1 MSEYLAARLA
11 KANLANKVIVARF
24 VEQSDFNDNLR
35 NLIKKLFQIKQNM
48 YIVEKHCWQWMK
60 NTKDIWLNSFYQS

>member
-24 VEQSDFNDNLR
+24 VEVRFS
-35 NLIKKLFQIKQNM
+35 
-48 YIVEKHCWQWMK
+48 W
-60 NTKDIWLNSFYQS
+60 